1 MLRFLRG
8 VFEHDA
14 QEPLNVKTL
23 VAALA
28 ALGAMA
34 MVSAPAFADRDDH
47 RGRHERGDRSGWYRR
62 GSDRGQ
68 LLSHGNEGGQHGR
81 AQRPGRSPARLARRP
96 QGGQQGGPGENRLLG
111 GLYSGRNRSFHRV
124 PDDRVQDQAGRNW
137 GRSDHGPGSRRDA
150 HRDDDG
156 RRDWSHHLRGRD
168 DWAGGRRGHNWG
180 GDDNRDRDWR
190 KHERW
195 RQHAHLQRDFDH
207 PRYIDSRHVPYGRYF
222 DNSYAR
228 IVGGYYGG
236 NYRWWSYPSW
246 RRPYRPYAVGY
257 VLPAYID
264 WYPVPYDLYYQLPP
278 APYGCRYILVDGD
291 ILLIGAT
298 GLVLDA
304 LLVLSSY

>member
-1 MLRFLRG
+1 
-8 VFEHDA
+8 
-14 QEPLNVKTL
+14 VKTL

-81 AQRPGRSPARLARRP
+81 AQRPGRSSARLARRP

-137 GRSDHGPGSRRDA
+137 GRNDHGQ
-150 HRDDDG
+150 
-156 RRDWSHHLRGRD
+156 
-168 DWAGGRRGHNWG
+168 G

-207 PRYIDSRHVPYGRYF
+207 PRYTDSRHVPYGRYF

-264 WYPVPYDLYYQLPP
+264 WYPVPYDLHYQLPP